1 MALTIREAASEERDA
16 VVELIRAAFEP
27 ITMFR
32 RIEQMFGPFNG
43 RDWRD
48 RFRVR
53 AQKSVDTR
61 TVLVG
66 VDNASRLSACVLGAY
81 DPAFRLAFLDMLAVA
96 PDSQGQGLGCEMV
109 RAFEDWAREQGA
121 EAIHLDCLAD
131 NHAGNSLYRSEGFEE
146 VTRQVI
152 WFKRLAAADSE

>member
-1 MALTIREAASEERDA
+1 MTVREAAPEEREA
-16 VVELIRAAFEP
+16 VVELIRRAFEP

-43 RDWRD
+43 RDWQD

-53 AQKSVDTR
+53 AEKSVDSR
-61 TVLVG
+61 TVLVAAEG
-66 VDNASRLSACVLGAY
+66 DRRLAACVLGAY

-96 PDSQGQGLGCEMV
+96 PDCQGQGLGREMV
-109 RAFEDWAREQGA
+109 RAFEAWAREQGA
-121 EAIHLDCLAD
+121 EAVHLDCLAD
-131 NHAGNSLYRSEGFEE
+131 NDAGNALYQSEGFEE

-152 WFKRLAAADSE
+152 WFKRLAEPDPE